1 MKPDQKTLQKMIKMA
16 KTAQKNAYVP
26 YSGFQVGTAI
36 LSKRGKVFSGANVE
50 NAAYKG
56 ICAEGSAISAMV
68 TAGEKKISA
77 ILIVGPDNK
86 SVTPPCGDCRQ
97 RISEFADDATK
108 IYCVSRDAKQIQIFT
123 RDELLPHSFG
133 PRNLAEAKKLKKRKK

>member
-1 MKPDQKTLQKMIKMA
+1 MKPDRKTLQKMIKMA
-16 KTAQKNAYVP
+16 REAQKNAYAP
-26 YSGFQVGTAI
+26 YSGFQVGAAI
-36 LSKRGKVFSGANVE
+36 VSQSGKFFPGANVE

-68 TAGEKKISA
+68 TAGEEKIAA
-77 ILIVGPDNK
+77 ILIMGPDNQ

-108 IYCVSRDAKQIQIFT
+108 IYCVSQDAKKMKGFT

-133 PRNLAEAKKLKKRKK
+133 PQNLAATKDLKQRKK